1 MIVEFGYYDSFGRLA
16 PICATKDLLFDS
28 SVITT
33 YISTLNE
40 IDIVRLVLDD
50 LKNLELTW
58 EYIGTEA
65 FDAYIDHDRVKV
77 GFDLLDGYDEYDEID
92 DERDHTEYLI
102 PRKEL
107 TYLLERWLAFI
118 QKPITEP
125 NYIEIVDS
133 IEFGYCDSSGKLAP
147 RCVAKDL
154 SDNARRA
161 IATYISTLNDIDIVR
176 LVLDDLKNSE
186 LTWKYIGT
194 EAFEAFI
201 DHNRVKLGFD
211 LLDKCDKIDD
221 ESDHTEYLIP
231 RKKLTYLLERW
242 LAFIQKPIPD
252 PDYVEIID
260 SEDAYK

>member
-1 MIVEFGYYDSFGRLA
+1 M
-16 PICATKDLLFDS
+16 
-28 SVITT
+28 
-33 YISTLNE
+33 
-40 IDIVRLVLDD
+40 
-50 LKNLELTW
+50 
-58 EYIGTEA
+58 
-65 FDAYIDHDRVKV
+65 

-147 RCVAKDL
+147 RCVAKDS

-161 IATYISTLNDIDIVR
+161 IATYISTLNDIDIVS

-194 EAFEAFI
+194 EAFDAFI
-201 DHNRVKLGFD
+201 DHNRVKLSFD

-221 ESDHTEYLIP
+221 ESDHAEYLIP

-260 SEDAYK
+260 SEEAYK

>member
-1 MIVEFGYYDSFGRLA
+1 MASFGKFFPLHYFYFSSNKKGADTPSSPFLSTSIPLIPEKFRQI
-16 PICATKDLLFDS
+16 PICFFVSHIKW
-28 SVITT
+28 
-33 YISTLNE
+33 
-40 IDIVRLVLDD
+40 LD
-50 LKNLELTW
+50 T
-58 EYIGTEA
+58 TEA

-147 RCVAKDL
+147 RCVAKDS

-161 IATYISTLNDIDIVR
+161 IATYMSILNDIDIVR

-194 EAFEAFI
+194 EAFDAFI

-211 LLDKCDKIDD
+211 LIDKCDEIDD
-221 ESDHTEYLIP
+221 ESEHTEYLIP

-252 PDYVEIID
+252 PNYVEIID

>member
-1 MIVEFGYYDSFGRLA
+1 MIVKFGYYDSFGKLA
-16 PICATKDLLFDS
+16 PICATKDSLFDS

-33 YISTLNE
+33 YISTLND

-118 QKPITEP
+118 QKPI
-125 NYIEIVDS
+125 
-133 IEFGYCDSSGKLAP
+133 
-147 RCVAKDL
+147 
-154 SDNARRA
+154 
-161 IATYISTLNDIDIVR
+161 
-176 LVLDDLKNSE
+176 
-186 LTWKYIGT
+186 
-194 EAFEAFI
+194 
-201 DHNRVKLGFD
+201 
-211 LLDKCDKIDD
+211 
-221 ESDHTEYLIP
+221 
-231 RKKLTYLLERW
+231 
-242 LAFIQKPIPD
+242 PD